1 MHLKVTAC
9 LYQLNLGVI
18 QYLDICTRD
27 VTTLERGDEII
38 AFADDAAKVQL

>member
-1 MHLKVTAC
+1 MHLKGIAC
-9 LYQLNLGVI
+9 FYQLNLGVI

-38 AFADDAAKVQL
+38 AFAPIARR